1 MQDNSQEARPSGK
14 KLKKKKRKKAET
26 KATATDNDEA
36 AEDNDAAEE
45 TEDVT
50 FTTDVGEGEATV
62 MSGNKRK
69 RKLQA
74 DVEVFDL
81 SNLARPDGVSDD
93 PSGSQ
98 NADSL
103 FVIDR
108 GAKSTPIT
116 NGSDPTQEPKK
127 KKKKKKKTSDMNG
140 MAVEEISQPVQEVG
154 DSADGGSFF
163 VDRGAR
169 RNAVTVIEQS
179 AGVEPRKGKKTKAK
193 GQGES
198 SGVDSG
204 DGDVE
209 AVAAG
214 SAGDDETMVIET
226 SDSGD
231 VGACT
236 MQADSMVLFS
246 VDRGDNKAKRM
257 DSPAAVSGEAVVKT
271 RLRTASEE
279 SRSGQKPSGDRKQ
292 GMTASES
299 LASCQ
304 AVSDERQ
311 QRRHTASERL
321 TMDRTLPS
329 PSRRR
334 SASERSVP
342 DQKSPDKRRS
352 KVSAD
357 STPTALDSVESKTV
371 LDSDSLDSQSNE
383 KSAAVT
389 ARTSAR
395 KSGINS
401 KAFKKVD
408 LEEAS
413 ESTRSPLVG
422 KNAIL
427 NTKPSSTKFQKSS
440 RVSEEVLLNVEV
452 VPDSD
457 VEDAGEGTGASSG
470 SIVPNSVSET
480 DSQNEASL
488 VPDLR
493 VHLKPQPPQ
502 TGSSMKSRRSSGF
515 TSEPMK
521 ASPALK
527 EREKTATPG
536 LAGLKSPASLAA
548 ESDASASARKKDSK
562 LKRKRNSLL
571 PSQQAGA
578 EDGAAKSELE
588 NLQSSS
594 GRGRSMT
601 SSRPAGTEGGEGN
614 ADATV
619 SSTTPQG
626 GAKPRPT
633 KPKSTT
639 PVSRRTRARR
649 STMGTTPVSSS
660 TAATDTKS
668 ESPTRTTTD
677 VKTQPDPSAKRS
689 RRTSLPGGRPT
700 SLLSATQK
708 KATRRS
714 VGFDRKTSEPS
725 HSRKSTRETSSE
737 TKTGFTSLKEIPQS
751 SPSTSMSEESTQA
764 KEGQEGSPGKSAEVR
779 RERNLSGSSPGKKGT
794 SATQTSAGHAI
805 ETRSRTPSKGTPGGG
820 EWFVLRSD
828 DLGY

>member
-26 KATATDNDEA
+26 KAAAMDNDEA
-36 AEDNDAAEE
+36 AEDNDTAEE

-50 FTTDVGEGEATV
+50 FTTDVGEGDATV

-69 RKLQA
+69 RKLQE

-81 SNLARPDGVSDD
+81 SNLASPDGVSDN

-98 NADSL
+98 NAGSL

-116 NGSDPTQEPKK
+116 NGSDPTQELKK
-127 KKKKKKKTSDMNG
+127 KKKKKKKTSDTNG
-140 MAVEEISQPVQEVG
+140 MAVEEISQPVQEVS

-169 RNAVTVIEQS
+169 RNAVTVVEQS
-179 AGVEPRKGKKTKAK
+179 VGVEPRKGKKTKAK

-209 AVAAG
+209 AG
-214 SAGDDETMVIET
+214 SAGDDETVVIET

-231 VGACT
+231 VGACA
-236 MQADSMVLFS
+236 MQADSTVLFS
-246 VDRGDNKAKRM
+246 IDRGDNKAKCT
-257 DSPAAVSGEAVVKT
+257 DSPAAASGEAIVKT
-271 RLRTASEE
+271 RLRMASEE
-279 SRSGQKPSGDRKQ
+279 SLSGQKPSGDQKQ

-304 AVSDERQ
+304 GVSDERQ
-311 QRRHTASERL
+311 HRRRTASERL
-321 TMDRTLPS
+321 TTDRTLPS
-329 PSRRR
+329 QSRRR

-357 STPTALDSVESKTV
+357 STPTASDSVESKTV

-395 KSGINS
+395 KSGISS
-401 KAFKKVD
+401 KALKKVD

-413 ESTRSPLVG
+413 ESSRSPLVG

-427 NTKPSSTKFQKSS
+427 NTKPSSTKSQKCS
-440 RVSEEVLLNVEV
+440 RVLEEVLLNMEV

-502 TGSSMKSRRSSGF
+502 TGSSMKSRRSSGS

-527 EREKTATPG
+527 EREKSATPG
-536 LAGLKSPASLAA
+536 LPGSKSPASLAA
-548 ESDASASARKKDSK
+548 ESDAAASARKKDSK

-578 EDGAAKSELE
+578 EDWAAKLELE
-588 NLQSSS
+588 NLQSSLGKCGS
-594 GRGRSMT
+594 TT

-649 STMGTTPVSSS
+649 STMGATPVSSS

-668 ESPTRTTTD
+668 ESPTKTTTD

-714 VGFDRKTSEPS
+714 VGFDLKTSEPS
-725 HSRKSTRETSSE
+725 HSRKSTRETLSE
-737 TKTGFTSLKEIPQS
+737 TKMGFTSLKEIPQS
-751 SPSTSMSEESTQA
+751 SPSTSVSEESTQA
-764 KEGQEGSPGKSAEVR
+764 KEGQESSPGKSAEVW

-794 SATQTSAGHAI
+794 SAAQTSAGHAI
-805 ETRSRTPSKGTPGGG
+805 ETRSRTPSKGMPGGG
-820 EWFVLRSD
+820 EWFVLRSG